1 MLLKL
6 DFTCDIPIYRQIHNQ
21 LVVGIADGHLRP
33 GEKLPT
39 IRALANE
46 TGVNVMTINKAY
58 QLLKQEGYITADR
71 RGGTVVAG
79 QCVEVSAESILSELR
94 LLAASEKLAGISR
107 EKWLELCQQAY
118 DCLDET
124 AV

>member
-6 DFTCDIPIYRQIHNQ
+6 DFTSESPIYRQIHNQ
-21 LVVGIADGHLRP
+21 LVVGIANGQLRP

-39 IRALANE
+39 IRSLANE

-79 QCVEVSAESILSELR
+79 QSVEVSAESILSELR

-107 EKWLELCQQAY
+107 GKWLELCEQAY
-118 DCLDET
+118 DCLEKD
-124 AV
+124 